1 MAGTR
6 PRRDPVGMPFYP
18 QLMGQLKAEIG
29 GPGKLFAADAWEIH
43 FAMFAIGVFAG
54 AVLMAG
60 GGGRSRGAGKG
71 EK

>member
-1 MAGTR
+1 
-6 PRRDPVGMPFYP
+6 
-18 QLMGQLKAEIG
+18 MGQLKAEIG
-29 GPGKLFAADAWEIH
+29 GPGKLFAADAWEIY